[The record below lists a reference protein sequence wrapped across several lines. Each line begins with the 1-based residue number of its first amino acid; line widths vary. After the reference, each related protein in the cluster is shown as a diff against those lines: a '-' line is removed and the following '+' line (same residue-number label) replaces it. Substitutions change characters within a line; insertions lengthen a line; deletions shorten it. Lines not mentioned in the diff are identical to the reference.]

1 MAHSAPSRDRS
12 SVKLARKTTIRDRAP
27 AAVSERPLKIGKYN
41 ILSELG
47 QGASAVVYLA
57 EDAFNDRKVA
67 VKVARKDDDMGEE
80 EAKRFEKLFLNEA
93 SLAGKLNHP
102 NIVGVFDAVVEGDQR
117 YIVMEYVPGGS
128 LKKFC
133 TEANL
138 LPLRQAVLVIF
149 KMCRALDYAFQ
160 NGVIHRDIKPA
171 NILLA
176 ERDDIKISDFGTA
189 KISHATHTQI
199 DGFLGS
205 PAYMSPEQINEE
217 GPSVQS
223 DIYSLGVVMY
233 ELLTGKLPFRAD
245 NAVAMI
251 NKILNEDPVPIET
264 LRPDLPEK
272 LIEIVKKA
280 MHKDPKVRYANWFQM
295 ASELAN
301 TFPQLERFSQE
312 ISSTEKF
319 NKLRSLP
326 FFREFRDAE
335 LWEVLRGAVWEN
347 HTRDEN
353 LLLEGEIGQAFFIIV
368 GGQVKVVKDG
378 KLLNVLKEGDCFG
391 EMAYLSGD
399 RARRSASIIS
409 VSEVQ
414 LLKIQAAHLES
425 LSDGCQLRF
434 NREFLRTL
442 IERLTWT
449 SSVLAQFR
457 R

>member
-1 MAHSAPSRDRS
+1 MSDR
-12 SVKLARKTTIRDRAP
+12 P
-27 AAVSERPLKIGKYN
+27 HKIGKYTV
-41 ILSELG
+41 LSELG
-47 QGASAVVYLA
+47 QGASAVVYLG
-57 EDAFNDRKVA
+57 EDPFNDRKVA
-67 VKVARKDDDMGEE
+67 IKVAKQDAEMGEE

-102 NIVGVFDAVVEGDQR
+102 NIVAVYDAVVETDQQ

-133 TEANL
+133 SETNL
-138 LPLRQAVLVIF
+138 LPVRQAVLVIF

-171 NILLA
+171 NILLS
-176 ERDDIKISDFGTA
+176 ERDEIKISDFGTA

-217 GPSVQS
+217 GPSVQT

-233 ELLTGKLPFRAD
+233 ELLTGRLPFRAE

-251 NKILNEDPVPIET
+251 NKILNEDPVPIQQ

-272 LIEIVKKA
+272 LVEIVGKA
-280 MHKDPKVRYANWFQM
+280 MDKDPKIRYGSWFEM

-301 TFPQLERFSQE
+301 TFPQLERYSHE

-319 NKLRSLP
+319 NKLRALP

-335 LWEVLRGAVWEN
+335 LWEVLRGAVWES
-347 HTRDEN
+347 HGRDQN

-414 LLKIQAAHLES
+414 LLKIAASQLES
-425 LSDGCQLRF
+425 LSEGCQLRF

>member
-1 MAHSAPSRDRS
+1 MLDR
-12 SVKLARKTTIRDRAP
+12 P
-27 AAVSERPLKIGKYN
+27 HKIGKYD
-41 ILSELG
+41 ILSQLG
-47 QGASAVVYLA
+47 EGASSVVYLA
-57 EDAFNDRKVA
+57 EDTFNDRKVA
-67 VKVARKDDDMGEE
+67 VKLAKTDAEMGEE
-80 EAKRFEKLFLNEA
+80 EAKRFERLFLNEA

-102 NIVGVFDAVVEGDQR
+102 NIVGVYDAVVEGDQR

-128 LKKFC
+128 LKKYC
-133 TEANL
+133 SETNL

-149 KMCRALDYAFQ
+149 KMCRAMDYAFQ

-171 NILLA
+171 NILLS

-217 GPSVQS
+217 LPSVQT

-233 ELLTGKLPFRAD
+233 ELLTGKLPFRAE

-251 NKILNEDPVPIET
+251 NRILNEDPVPIQT

-272 LIEIVKKA
+272 LVEIVAKA
-280 MHKDPKVRYANWFQM
+280 MHKDPKVRYANWFDM

-301 TFPQLERFSQE
+301 TFPQLERYSHE

-347 HTRDEN
+347 HARDQN

-414 LLKIQAAHLES
+414 LLKIQASHLDS

>member
-1 MAHSAPSRDRS
+1 MLEHP
-12 SVKLARKTTIRDRAP
+12 K
-27 AAVSERPLKIGKYN
+27 KIGKYN

-47 QGASAVVYLA
+47 QGASAVVYLG
-57 EDAFNDRKVA
+57 EDSFNDRKVA
-67 VKVARKDDDMGEE
+67 VKVARSDANMGEE
-80 EAKRFEKLFLNEA
+80 EAKRFERLFLNEA
-93 SLAGKLNHP
+93 SLAGKLIHP
-102 NIVGVFDAVVEGDQR
+102 NIVAVFDAVVEGDQR

-133 TEANL
+133 NEANL
-138 LPLRQAVLVIF
+138 LPIRQAVLATF
-149 KMCRALDYAFQ
+149 KICRALDYAFQ

-176 ERDDIKISDFGTA
+176 ERDDIKVSDFGTA
-189 KISHATHTQI
+189 KISESEHTQI

-223 DIYSLGVVMY
+223 DIYSCGVMMY
-233 ELLTGKLPFRAD
+233 ELLTAKLPFKAE
-245 NAVAMI
+245 NAVSMI
-251 NKILNEDPVPIET
+251 NKILTEDPIPIEN
-264 LRPDLPEK
+264 LRPDLPPK
-272 LIEIVKKA
+272 LAEIVKRA
-280 MHKDPKVRYANWFQM
+280 MHKDPKVRYAGWFEM
-295 ASELAN
+295 ASDLAN
-301 TFPQLERFSQE
+301 TFPQLERYSQE

-326 FFREFRDAE
+326 FFRDFKDAE
-335 LWEVLRGAVWEN
+335 LWEVLRSAVWES
-347 HTRDEN
+347 HTREEN
-353 LLLEGEIGQAFFIIV
+353 LLLEGEMGQAFFIII

-391 EMAYLSGD
+391 EMAYLSGGKG
-399 RARRSASIIS
+399 ARRSASIIS

-414 LLKIQAAHLES
+414 LLRIQATQLES
-425 LSDGCQLRF
+425 LSEGCQLRF

-442 IERLTWT
+442 IERLSWT

>member
-1 MAHSAPSRDRS
+1 MTRLQ
-12 SVKLARKTTIRDRAP
+12 SVKLRAKRDPRARFP
-27 AAVSERPLKIGKYN
+27 ADVSERPHKIGKYS

-47 QGASAVVYLA
+47 QGASAVVYLG
-57 EDAFNDRKVA
+57 EDPFNDRKVA
-67 VKVARKDDDMGEE
+67 VKVARSDEEMAEE

-102 NIVGVFDAVVEGDQR
+102 NIVGVYDAVVEGDLR

-133 TEANL
+133 TETNL
-138 LPLRQAVLVIF
+138 LPVRQAVLVVF

-171 NILLA
+171 NILLS

-233 ELLTGKLPFRAD
+233 ELLTGKLPFRAE
-245 NAVAMI
+245 NSVAMI
-251 NKILNEDPVPIET
+251 HKILNEDPVPIET
-264 LRPDLPEK
+264 LRPDLPDK
-272 LIEIVKKA
+272 LVEIVKRA
-280 MHKDPKVRYANWFQM
+280 MHKDPKVRYSSWFEM

-301 TFPQLERFSQE
+301 TFPQLERYSHE

-335 LWEVLRGAVWEN
+335 LWEVLRGAVWET
-347 HTRDEN
+347 HARDEN

-414 LLKIQAAHLES
+414 LLKIQSAHLES
-425 LSDGCQLRF
+425 LSEGCQLRF

>member
-1 MAHSAPSRDRS
+1 VSDR
-12 SVKLARKTTIRDRAP
+12 P
-27 AAVSERPLKIGKYN
+27 AKIGKYTV
-41 ILSELG
+41 LSELG
-47 QGASAVVYLA
+47 QGASAVVYLG
-57 EDAFNDRKVA
+57 EDPFNDRRVAIKVA
-67 VKVARKDDDMGEE
+67 KSDAGMGDE

-102 NIVGVFDAVVEGDQR
+102 NIVGVYDAVVEGDQR

-133 TEANL
+133 SETNL
-138 LPLRQAVLVIF
+138 LPVRQAVLVVF

-171 NILLA
+171 NILLSD
-176 ERDDIKISDFGTA
+176 RDDIKISDFGTA

-233 ELLTGKLPFRAD
+233 ELLTGKLPFRAE
-245 NAVAMI
+245 NSVAMI

-272 LIEIVKKA
+272 LVEIVQKA
-280 MHKDPKVRYANWFQM
+280 MHKDPKVRYSTWFEM
-295 ASELAN
+295 ASDLAN
-301 TFPQLERFSQE
+301 TFPQLERYSHE

-335 LWEVLRGAVWEN
+335 LWEVLRGAVWEI
-347 HTRDEN
+347 HARDEN
-353 LLLEGEIGQAFFIIV
+353 LLLEGEIGQAFFVIV
-368 GGQVKVVKDG
+368 SGQVKVVKDG

-425 LSDGCQLRF
+425 LSEGCQLRF

>member
-1 MAHSAPSRDRS
+1 MSD
-12 SVKLARKTTIRDRAP
+12 
-27 AAVSERPLKIGKYN
+27 RPLKIGKYD

-57 EDAFNDRKVA
+57 EDPFNDRKVA
-67 VKVARKDDDMGEE
+67 VKLAKKDAEMSDE
-80 EAKRFEKLFLNEA
+80 EAIRFEKLFLNEA

-102 NIVGVFDAVVEGDQR
+102 NIVGVYDAVVDTDQQ

-133 TEANL
+133 SETNL
-138 LPLRQAVLVIF
+138 LPVRQAVLVIF

-251 NKILNEDPVPIET
+251 NKILNEDPVPIES
-264 LRPDLPEK
+264 LRPDLPDK
-272 LIEIVKKA
+272 LVEIVRKA
-280 MHKDPKVRYANWFQM
+280 MHKDPKVRYASWFQM

-347 HTRDEN
+347 QSRDQN

>member
-1 MAHSAPSRDRS
+1 MFDRP
-12 SVKLARKTTIRDRAP
+12 T
-27 AAVSERPLKIGKYN
+27 KIGKYN
-41 ILSELG
+41 VLSELG
-47 QGASAVVYLA
+47 QGASAVVFLA
-57 EDAFNDRKVA
+57 EDPFNDRKVA
-67 VKVARKDDDMGEE
+67 VKVAKSGADMSEE

-102 NIVGVFDAVVEGDQR
+102 NIVGVYDAVVEGDQR
-117 YIVMEYVPGGS
+117 YIVMEYVTGGS

-133 TEANL
+133 TETNL

-171 NILLA
+171 NILLS
-176 ERDDIKISDFGTA
+176 ERDDIKVSDFGTA
-189 KISHATHTQI
+189 KISQSEHTQI

-205 PAYMSPEQINEE
+205 PAYMSPEQINEQ

-233 ELLTGKLPFRAD
+233 ELLTGRLPFRAE

-251 NKILNEDPVPIET
+251 NKILSEEAAPIEK
-264 LRPDLPEK
+264 LRPDLPPK
-272 LIEIVKKA
+272 LVEIVKRA
-280 MHKDPKVRYANWFQM
+280 MHKDPKVRYTSWFEM

-301 TFPQLERFSQE
+301 TFPQLERYSHE

-326 FFREFRDAE
+326 FFREFKDAE
-335 LWEVLRGAVWEN
+335 LWEVLRGAVWE
-347 HTRDEN
+347 TRSRDEN

-368 GGQVKVVKDG
+368 GGQVKVVKDA

-391 EMAYLSGD
+391 EMAYLSGAD

-414 LLKIQAAHLES
+414 LLKVQSTQLES
-425 LSDGCQLRF
+425 LSEGCQLRF

-449 SSVLAQFR
+449 SSVLAQVR

>member
-1 MAHSAPSRDRS
+1 
-12 SVKLARKTTIRDRAP
+12 
-27 AAVSERPLKIGKYN
+27 
-41 ILSELG
+41 
-47 QGASAVVYLA
+47 
-57 EDAFNDRKVA
+57 
-67 VKVARKDDDMGEE
+67 
-80 EAKRFEKLFLNEA
+80 
-93 SLAGKLNHP
+93 
-102 NIVGVFDAVVEGDQR
+102 
-117 YIVMEYVPGGS
+117 MEYVNGKS
-128 LKKFC
+128 LFHS
-133 TEANL
+133 ALNL
-138 LPLRQAVLVIF
+138 KVEPAQAVGIVKGICDGL
-149 KMCRALDYAFQ
+149 AHAHE

-171 NILLA
+171 NILLSD
-176 ERDDIKISDFGTA
+176 RDDIKISDFGTA

-233 ELLTGKLPFRAD
+233 ELLTGKLPFRAE
-245 NAVAMI
+245 NSVAMI

-264 LRPDLPEK
+264 LRPDLPPQ
-272 LIEIVKKA
+272 LVEIVKRA
-280 MHKDPKVRYANWFQM
+280 MHKDPKVRYASWFEM

-301 TFPQLERFSQE
+301 TFPQLERYSHE
-312 ISSTEKF
+312 ISSSEKV

-335 LWEVLRGAVWEN
+335 LWEVLRGAVWES
-347 HTRDEN
+347 HMRDEN

-368 GGQVKVVKDG
+368 TGQVKVVKDG

-414 LLKIQAAHLES
+414 LLKIQATQLES
-425 LSDGCQLRF
+425 LSEGCQLRF

>member
-1 MAHSAPSRDRS
+1 
-12 SVKLARKTTIRDRAP
+12 
-27 AAVSERPLKIGKYN
+27 VSERPAKIGKYTV
-41 ILSELG
+41 LSELG
-47 QGASAVVYLA
+47 QGASAVVYLG
-57 EDAFNDRKVA
+57 EDPFNERRVA
-67 VKVARKDDDMGEE
+67 VKVAKSDADMGEE

-102 NIVGVFDAVVEGDQR
+102 NIVGVYDAVVEGDQR

-133 TEANL
+133 SETNL
-138 LPLRQAVLVIF
+138 LPVRQAVLVIF

-171 NILLA
+171 NILLSD
-176 ERDDIKISDFGTA
+176 RDDIKISDFGTA

-233 ELLTGKLPFRAD
+233 ELLTGKLPFRAE
-245 NAVAMI
+245 NSVAMI

-264 LRPDLPEK
+264 LRPDLPPQ
-272 LIEIVKKA
+272 LVEIVKRA
-280 MHKDPKVRYANWFQM
+280 MHKDPKVRYASWFEM

-301 TFPQLERFSQE
+301 TFPQLERYSHE

-335 LWEVLRGAVWEN
+335 LWEVLRGAVWEV
-347 HTRDEN
+347 HGRDEN

-368 GGQVKVVKDG
+368 SGQVKVVKDG

-391 EMAYLSGD
+391 EMAYLSGE
-399 RARRSASIIS
+399 RGARRSASIIS
-409 VSEVQ
+409 VSEVK
-414 LLKIQAAHLES
+414 LLKIQSAHLES
-425 LSDGCQLRF
+425 LSEGCQLRF

>member
-1 MAHSAPSRDRS
+1 MSD
-12 SVKLARKTTIRDRAP
+12 
-27 AAVSERPLKIGKYN
+27 RPLKIGKYD

-57 EDAFNDRKVA
+57 EDTFNDRKVA
-67 VKVARKDDDMGEE
+67 VKVAKKDADMSEE
-80 EAKRFEKLFLNEA
+80 ETRRFEKLFLNEA

-133 TEANL
+133 SETNL
-138 LPLRQAVLVIF
+138 LPVRQAVLVIF

-171 NILLA
+171 NILLS

-233 ELLTGKLPFRAD
+233 ELLTGKLPFRAE
-245 NAVAMI
+245 NSVAMI

-272 LIEIVKKA
+272 LVEIVQKA
-280 MHKDPKVRYANWFQM
+280 MHKDPKVRYANWFLM
-295 ASELAN
+295 ASDLAN
-301 TFPQLERFSQE
+301 TFPQLERFSNE

-347 HTRDEN
+347 HSRDNN

-414 LLKIQAAHLES
+414 LLKIQSSHLES